1 MTTTS
6 SKVTKSESQ
15 ALAFGKNFWIYSTSI
30 ESVDE
35 EQAGKWKASLPEEY
49 DHVDRIHR
57 PSEFARA
64 LGLLVVEQLG
74 RHCKRKVR
82 RAEFSAGERELGR
95 SELTPRGE
103 CGDAVEREMVP

>member
-15 ALAFGKNFWIYSTSI
+15 TLTFGKNFWIYSTSI

-35 EQAGKWKASLPEEY
+35 EQTGKWKASLPEEH

-74 RHCKRKVR
+74 RRAATRLSVKWSREQRCR
-82 RAEFSAGERELGR
+82 RRLKW
-95 SELTPRGE
+95 L
-103 CGDAVEREMVP
+103 